1 MTQKSD
7 LVEQAKG
14 MLNAMREKQEVLTSY
29 RIQEAEN
36 KMRYDRIKSNAD
48 EEVTKL
54 LIEIAQDPE
63 IAGSLDPR
71 TGKANADWAKLLTQ
85 SRLQQDPR
93 FIELAVAGK
102 DAEDSYYMAQV
113 KTQDLADQLGTL
125 RISSGLLSSLLNY
138 MGGTAD

>member
-7 LVEQAKG
+7 FIEQATG
-14 MLNAMREKQEVLTSY
+14 LLNALQVKQRALTEY
-29 RIQEAEN
+29 RTREAEY
-36 KMRYDRIKSNAD
+36 KMKYDRIKSNAD

-113 KTQDLADQLGTL
+113 QTQDLADQLGTL